1 MIQELE
7 KDQISFPRRLQ
18 VCLDQ
23 HVEHVEHLLQ

>member
-23 HVEHVEHLLQ
+23 HVEHLLQ